1 MKKLLWI
8 PIAATAVLVSGCGS
22 NPPTATMD
30 TPVATGST
38 ASNSLPSQSRPG
50 ATSQLPTEAKEV
62 VRLFLDS
69 MRQGNGTQLAA
80 LLSTAAREEITRKKL
95 EIDPLGSPMATFQI
109 GESGSHP
116 EQPDSMLVSTVWSE
130 PAQNGQPEANLDVV
144 WGLRKEATGW
154 RICEMAVDPM
164 NGDDVQIVNFENLE
178 PEQPAPQE
186 QRVASLP
193 NAPAGFPAAANGQQF
208 QQPLQQQPPQQ
219 QMPQQQMPVS
229 QFQQPQQ
236 PQFPQQQ
243 GAFPPSGNSAA
254 GYPSS
259 ALPPGNAPTNGYQP
273 NALPPVVPASGQS
286 QQPVQPNGNFAL
298 PPANGS
304 LPPANSGNFPANP
317 PYTLPK

>member
-1 MKKLLWI
+1 
-8 PIAATAVLVSGCGS
+8 
-22 NPPTATMD
+22 
-30 TPVATGST
+30 
-38 ASNSLPSQSRPG
+38 
-50 ATSQLPTEAKEV
+50 
-62 VRLFLDS
+62 

-109 GESGSHP
+109 GEAGSHP

-208 QQPLQQQPPQQ
+208 QQPPQQ
-219 QMPQQQMPVS
+219 QMPQQQLPQQQLPVQ
-229 QFQQPQQ
+229 QFQSPQP
-236 PQFPQQQ
+236 PQFPQQPA
-243 GAFPPSGNSAA
+243 AFPPSGNSAA
-254 GYPSS
+254 GYPPS

-273 NALPPVVPASGQS
+273 NALPPVVPSSGQS
-286 QQPVQPNGNFAL
+286 QFPVQPNGNFAL

-304 LPPANSGNFPANP
+304 LPPANSGNFPTNP
-317 PYTLPK
+317 PYTPPK